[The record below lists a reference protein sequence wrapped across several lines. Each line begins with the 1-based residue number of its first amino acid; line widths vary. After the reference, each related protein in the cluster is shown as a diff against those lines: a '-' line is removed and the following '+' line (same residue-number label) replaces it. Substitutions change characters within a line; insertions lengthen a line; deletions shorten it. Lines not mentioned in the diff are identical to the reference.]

1 KMGPKAYGN
10 PNLLAFI
17 QLRYQDLP
25 DSKIKKDKIRREDY
39 YKLMCPR
46 CRHQVVVEDAF

>member
-1 KMGPKAYGN
+1 MVN
-10 PNLLAFI
+10 PNLTRLHSTSI
-17 QLRYQDLP
+17 TRTLP
-25 DSKIKKDKIRREDY
+25 DSKIKNDKLRREDY